1 MLETC
6 VLKTEGYSILLEFLQ
21 LRPSAQDMLIRS
33 TLILDPLL
41 GDVSYTSTQSWILAS
56 DVESLVSYFEEHMR
70 LLKEDNNHVSHT
82 FVDLDL
88 HFQIQAFVGDI
99 SADNIGEF
107 SLQFMLNVGR
117 SGEGHT
123 YTYLGCESVV
133 AVQDV
138 TAFIDSIRA
147 VLAKYQDFQSEG

>member
-21 LRPSAQDMLIRS
+21 MRPSARDMLIRT
-33 TLILDPLL
+33 TLILNPLL
-41 GDVSYTSTQSWILAS
+41 SDVSYTSTQTWILAS
-56 DVESLVSYFEEHMR
+56 DMERLVAYFEEHMKS
-70 LLKEDNNHVSHT
+70 LKEDNNHVSRT

-88 HFQIQAFVGDI
+88 HFQIQAFEGDT
-99 SADNIGEF
+99 SADNVGEF

-117 SGEGHT
+117 SGQGHT

-133 AVQDV
+133 TVQDV
-138 TAFIDSIRA
+138 TAFMNSTRA
-147 VLAKYQDFQSEG
+147 VLGKYQDSQKEG